1 MSFQATQMPTA
12 QSPAGQMV
20 QRQPAYTGN
29 NQNMALINYIT
40 QIQFDFGA
48 VQLLKQECDRVGITK
63 PLLVTDAGVKAA
75 GILDIALAALTGLKV
90 TIFDQTPSNPTEAA
104 VLAASAL
111 YKASGCDG
119 LIAVGGGSAIDCA
132 KGVAI
137 AATHDQP
144 LTTYA
149 TIEGGSLRITSA
161 AAPLIAVPT
170 TSGTGSEV
178 ARGAIIIV
186 ADGRKL
192 GFHSPHIIPKAAICD
207 PELTFGLP
215 AKLTAATGMDA
226 IAHCMETFMSAAF
239 NPPADGIALDGLQR
253 GWAHIERATRDGS
266 DREARMQLMS
276 ASMQGAMA
284 FQKGLGCVHSLSHSL
299 GGVDPRLHHGTLN
312 AMFLPAVIRFNASVE
327 SIQKE
332 NRLQRMA
339 HAMGLTQGTDV
350 AGAITEMSARLG
362 LPAGLSSMG
371 VQAGNFEK
379 IISGAMADHCHKTNP
394 RLATS
399 ADYTELLEQSM

>member
-1 MSFQATQMPTA
+1 
-12 QSPAGQMV
+12 
-20 QRQPAYTGN
+20 
-29 NQNMALINYIT
+29 MAFIYYVT

-48 VQLLKQECDRVGITK
+48 IKLLKQECARVGITR
-63 PLLVTDAGVKAA
+63 PLIVTDAGVKAA
-75 GILDIALAALTGLKV
+75 GILQKALDQLSGMTVAV
-90 TIFDQTPSNPTEAA
+90 FDQTPSNPTEAA
-104 VLAASAL
+104 VRAATAL
-111 YKASGCDG
+111 YKSSNCDG

-137 AATHDQP
+137 AATHEGP

-149 TIEGGSLRITSA
+149 TIEGGSLKITDR

-186 ADGRKL
+186 DDHRKL
-192 GFHSPHIIPKAAICD
+192 GFHSWHIVPKAAICD
-207 PELTFGLP
+207 PELTLGLP

-239 NPPADGIALDGLQR
+239 NPPADGIALDGLER

-266 DREARMQLMS
+266 DREARFNLMS

-299 GGVDPRLHHGTLN
+299 GGVDPQLHHGTLN
-312 AMFLPAVIRFNASVE
+312 AMFLPAVVQFNTSAE
-327 SIQKE
+327 SMLEEK
-332 NRLQRMA
+332 RLERMA
-339 HAMGLTQGTDV
+339 RAMGLASGSDI
-350 AGAITEMSARLG
+350 ADALRDMNARLQ
-362 LPAGLSSMG
+362 LPAGLSAMG
-371 VQAGNFEK
+371 VQSQSFEK
-379 IISGAMADHCHKTNP
+379 IIQGALADHCHLSNP
-394 RLATS
+394 RLAS
-399 ADYTELLEQSM
+399 VADYTNLLEESM

>member
-1 MSFQATQMPTA
+1 
-12 QSPAGQMV
+12 
-20 QRQPAYTGN
+20 
-29 NQNMALINYIT
+29 MAFIYYVT
-40 QIQFDFGA
+40 QIQFEFGA
-48 VQLLKQECDRVGITK
+48 IKLLKQECARVGITR
-63 PLLVTDAGVKAA
+63 PLIVTDAGVKAA
-75 GILDIALAALTGLKV
+75 GILQKALDQLHGMTVAV
-90 TIFDQTPSNPTEAA
+90 FDQTPSNPTEAA
-104 VLAASAL
+104 VRAAAAL
-111 YKASGCDG
+111 YKSSHCDG

-137 AATHDQP
+137 AATHEGP

-149 TIEGGSLRITSA
+149 TIEGGSLKITDR

-186 ADGRKL
+186 DDHRKL
-192 GFHSPHIIPKAAICD
+192 GFHSWHIVPKAAICD
-207 PELTFGLP
+207 PELTLGLP

-239 NPPADGIALDGLQR
+239 NPPADGIAIDGLER

-266 DREARMQLMS
+266 DREARFNLMS

-312 AMFLPAVIRFNASVE
+312 AMFLPAVVQFNATAE
-327 SIQKE
+327 SMQKE
-332 NRLQRMA
+332 KRLERMA
-339 HAMGLTQGTDV
+339 RAMGLASGSDV
-350 AGAITEMSARLG
+350 ADALRDMNARLQ
-362 LPAGLSSMG
+362 LPAGLEDMG
-371 VQAGNFEK
+371 VMSTSFEK
-379 IISGAMADHCHKTNP
+379 IIQGAQADHCHMTNP
-394 RLATS
+394 RVAS
-399 ADYTELLEQSM
+399 VEDYTNLLEQSM